1 MRERTAQLLLLCG
14 GLIVSC
20 LLAEAWFYLLN
31 RAAATYPVVVYATDK
46 PGTELWC
53 YDDKFQG
60 KADWDLRLGHPY
72 RALTYRSNM
81 DFDSTLVALDP
92 LAVPMAIKVALNFDE
107 FRARPLPLIKAGAA
121 GEGLTL
127 VVGDSF
133 CFGQG
138 VRREDR
144 FSELIEARLRRDGGT
159 QTLANLCKCG
169 ADLIRIFLTIRKSV
183 EYFGAVDR
191 VLYAYTPNDAIQDEA
206 TGAMNAAIHDLM
218 HYREAFFRR
227 SYGSVLDAIPS
238 QTLRFFAARK
248 LRDKISEETL
258 AWYRRTYSDE
268 NQGWGHT
275 RTLLRDIAD
284 FCRARDIKFT
294 VVQFPLYYRLDD
306 YPLAYI
312 HQQLGE
318 FATSEGIEWID
329 LLPLFAGKDERDY
342 WVHPRDF
349 HPNTRAHHEVADF
362 LYSAVKW

>member
-1 MRERTAQLLLLCG
+1 M
-14 GLIVSC
+14 
-20 LLAEAWFYLLN
+20 LAEASFYALN
-31 RAAATYPVVVYATDK
+31 RAGATYPVVVYATDK
-46 PGTELWC
+46 PGVEFWC

-60 KADWDLRLGHPY
+60 EADWDLRVGHPY
-72 RALTYRSNM
+72 SELTYLRNM

-107 FRARPLPLIKAGAA
+107 FRGRPLPLIKAQGA

-138 VRREDR
+138 VRRVDR
-144 FSELIEARLRRDGGT
+144 FSNLIEARLGREGGM

-191 VLYAYTPNDAIQDEA
+191 VLYAYTLNDAIQDEA
-206 TGAMNAAIHDLM
+206 TTAMNAAINDLM
-218 HYREAFFRR
+218 HYREGFFRR
-227 SYGSVLDAIPS
+227 SYGSALDAIPS
-238 QTLRFFAARK
+238 HTMRFFAARR
-248 LRDKISEETL
+248 LRDKISDETL

-275 RTLLRDIAD
+275 QTLLRDLAA
-284 FCRARDIKFT
+284 FCRARDIEFT
-294 VVQFPLYYRLDD
+294 VVQFPLYYRLDQ
-306 YPLAYI
+306 YPLADI
-312 HQQLGE
+312 HGQLGD
-318 FATSEGIEWID
+318 FAASEGIEWID
-329 LLPLFAGKDERDY
+329 LLPLFAGKEERDY

-349 HPNTRAHHEVADF
+349 HPNTRAHREVADF
-362 LYSAVKW
+362 LYGAVKW